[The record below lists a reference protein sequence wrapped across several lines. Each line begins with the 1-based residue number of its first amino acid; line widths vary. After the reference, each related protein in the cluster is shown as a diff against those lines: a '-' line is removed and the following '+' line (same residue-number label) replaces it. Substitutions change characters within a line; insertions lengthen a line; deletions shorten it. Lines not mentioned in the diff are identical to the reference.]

1 MSRSNFDVDVANDF
15 DLTTS
20 YVKHSGVVRAG
31 PLAPQPASGTEAY
44 GFGWSEL
51 HFGGVRLLSH
61 SGDIGAA
68 GPFGSSGLVFTLS
81 PDRRVAVGVL
91 SNMSSLEKVE
101 IVQDTLAI
109 LFWRRAT
116 CAAGPAGWEQSDIHA
131 QPRGVGIVFG

>member
-1 MSRSNFDVDVANDF
+1 MSRSNFDVDVANDW

-91 SNMSSLEKVE
+91 SNMSSLEKGRDRTGHASYSV
-101 IVQDTLAI
+101 
-109 LFWRRAT
+109 WRRAT
-116 CAAGPAGWEQSDIHA
+116 CAAGPAGLEQIDIHA